1 METFVTLF
9 VIFAVIYFAGKLILR
24 RAGRPVT
31 KVYNIMPPAIY
42 QMPQHYN
49 GSQETAYTHNAEQA
63 SGVAPNTE
71 RASAEYLS
79 EEQVF
84 DGIVREYYRS

>member
-9 VIFAVIYFAGKLILR
+9 VIFALIYFTGKLILR

-42 QMPQHYN
+42 QMPPHYSE
-49 GSQETAYTHNAEQA
+49 SQQSAYPGNAEQA
-63 SGVAPNTE
+63 SEVAPNME
-71 RASAEYLS
+71 RASAEHLS
-79 EEQVF
+79 DDQVF

>member
-1 METFVTLF
+1 METFITLF
-9 VIFAVIYFAGKLILR
+9 VIFAVVYFAGKLILR

-42 QMPQHYN
+42 QMPPHYSE
-49 GSQETAYTHNAEQA
+49 SQQFAYPNNAEPA
-63 SGVAPNTE
+63 PGVTPHADLTP
-71 RASAEYLS
+71 AESPS
-79 EEQVF
+79 EDQVF